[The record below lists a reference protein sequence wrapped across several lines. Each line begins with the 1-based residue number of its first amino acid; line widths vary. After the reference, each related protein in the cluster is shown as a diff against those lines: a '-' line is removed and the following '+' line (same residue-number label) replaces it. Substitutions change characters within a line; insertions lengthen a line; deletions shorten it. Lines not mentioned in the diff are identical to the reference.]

1 MGKTRTLVHDSLKLL
16 ILMGF
21 TGYMIYLALTG
32 EILLYIAPHLV
43 KYTELAAAGLF
54 LFTLFQL
61 YVLIRSRT
69 QPMVACSCDHGH
81 DHGHDHDHDHSHDHG
96 HSHEPSK
103 SVLKNVIMYGLFI
116 LPLMLGAFLPS
127 QAFAGSLTKGGF
139 QLGGTAASSNSIPE
153 DLAGLVGTESP
164 ELKERFISDKYNRD
178 YAKLGMILY
187 QQDIIEMKDQW
198 FIERLQALNS
208 FADNFE
214 GKTIKIKGFISRE
227 DELQGDQFIINRMA
241 MTHCIA
247 DITPYG
253 IVAESA
259 DASSF
264 ANDTWVELTGTIDK
278 TTHHGQTEIKIM
290 VTDSTP
296 STGPE
301 IPYIYPDWDFASK
314 L

>member
-1 MGKTRTLVHDSLKLL
+1 MGKTRMLVHDSLKLL

-81 DHGHDHDHDHSHDHG
+81 DHGHDHSHDHG

-103 SVLKNVIMYGLFI
+103 SILKNVIMYGLFI

-127 QAFAGSLTKGGF
+127 QAFAGALIKNGGF
-139 QLGGTAASSNSIPE
+139 QLSGTTASSSIPE
-153 DLAGLVGTESP
+153 DLAGLVGTESQ

-178 YAKLGMILY
+178 YAKLGMLLY

-227 DELQGDQFIINRMA
+227 DELQGNQFIINRMA

-264 ANDTWVELTGTIDK
+264 ANDTWVELTGTINK

-290 VTDSTP
+290 VTDITP